1 MLPQAT
7 KNRFDGDLGKVSL
20 SFDKESL
27 TLSRYFKE
35 QKASTTKWGVSPS
48 KGVPSSP
55 LAASYKPKRG
65 KPVVAKPDRFEGQLS
80 SRQSS
85 LASSTSPPISII
97 KAREGV
103 KLQFN
108 ATPRAH
114 EAPSSHPIGTSQTV
128 KAGTKLSDLT
138 RTRQQ
143 ADKSWNKQ
151 TEALD
156 PKELQDM
163 MKFVEEVDLL
173 G

>member
-1 MLPQAT
+1 MT

-27 TLSRYFKE
+27 TLSGHFKE
-35 QKASTTKWGVSPS
+35 RKASTTKWGVSQS
-48 KGVPSSP
+48 KGVASSP
-55 LAASYKPKRG
+55 LADSHQTQRG
-65 KPVVAKPDRFEGQLS
+65 KPVVVKPVRFKGQPS

-85 LASSTSPPISII
+85 LASSASPPISII
-97 KAREGV
+97 KAREAV
-103 KLQFN
+103 KLQSN
-108 ATPRAH
+108 ATTRAH
-114 EAPSSHPIGTSQTV
+114 EAPSSHPTGTSQPV
-128 KAGTKLSDLT
+128 KTGTKLSDLT

-143 ADKSWNKQ
+143 VDKSWNKQ